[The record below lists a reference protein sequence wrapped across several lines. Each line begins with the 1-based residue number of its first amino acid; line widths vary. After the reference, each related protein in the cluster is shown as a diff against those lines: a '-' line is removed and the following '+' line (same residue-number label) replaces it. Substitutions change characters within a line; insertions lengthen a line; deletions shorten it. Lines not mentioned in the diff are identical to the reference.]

1 VSADESAVIVSY
13 VEATARLTRMPLG
26 ADGVREVAAVM
37 TRIARF
43 ASDVGAFALDD
54 DVEIAGTGAP

>member
-1 VSADESAVIVSY
+1 MSDDERAVLVSY
-13 VEATARLTRMPLG
+13 VDAAARLTRMPLDRD
-26 ADGVREVAAVM
+26 AVRDVAAVL

-43 ASDVGAFALDD
+43 AWDVGAFALED